1 MAIKQKFPSPQEIKN
16 TSQSFTKQELN
27 ELKNLR
33 DRIDEISFQ
42 FGQLSIQKI
51 KLEEQE
57 STLKNKLKSI
67 EKEET
72 TIAKKL
78 TDKYG
83 KGSIDLETGTF
94 APLE

>member
-1 MAIKQKFPSPQEIKN
+1 MAIKQKVPSPQKIKN
-16 TSQSFTKQELN
+16 TPQSFTEQELN

-33 DRIDEISFQ
+33 DKIDEMSFQ

-57 STLKNKLKSI
+57 NNLKNQLKNL

-94 APLE
+94 IPLE

>member
-1 MAIKQKFPSPQEIKN
+1 MAIKQKVPSPQEVKN
-16 TSQSFTKQELN
+16 TPQSFTKQELN

-33 DRIDEISFQ
+33 DKINEMSFQ
-42 FGQLSIQKI
+42 FGQLAIQKI

>member
-1 MAIKQKFPSPQEIKN
+1 MAIKQKVPSPQEVKN
-16 TSQSFTKQELN
+16 TPQSFTKQELN

-94 APLE
+94 ATLE

>member
-1 MAIKQKFPSPQEIKN
+1 MAIKQKVPSPQEVKN
-16 TSQSFTKQELN
+16 TPQSFTKQELN

>member
-1 MAIKQKFPSPQEIKN
+1 MAIKQKVPSPQKIKN
-16 TSQSFTKQELN
+16 TPQSFIEQELN

-33 DRIDEISFQ
+33 DKIDEMSFQ

-57 STLKNKLKSI
+57 DNLKNQLKNL

-94 APLE
+94 IPLE

>member
-16 TSQSFTKQELN
+16 TPQSFTKQELN

-42 FGQLSIQKI
+42 FGHLSIQKI

>member
-1 MAIKQKFPSPQEIKN
+1 MAIKQKFPSHQEIKN
-16 TSQSFTKQELN
+16 TPQSFTKQELN

-94 APLE
+94 IPLE

>member
-1 MAIKQKFPSPQEIKN
+1 MAIKQKIPSPQEIKN
-16 TSQSFTKQELN
+16 TPQSFTKQELN

-57 STLKNKLKSI
+57 DNLKNKLKNL

-72 TIAKKL
+72 IIAKKL
-78 TDKYG
+78 TSKYG
-83 KGSIDLETGTF
+83 KGSIDLKTGTF
-94 APLE
+94 TPID

>member
-1 MAIKQKFPSPQEIKN
+1 MAIKQKVPSPQEIKN
-16 TSQSFTKQELN
+16 TPQSFTEQELN
-27 ELKNLR
+27 ELKSLR

-51 KLEEQE
+51 KLEEEE

-78 TDKYG
+78 TEKYG

-94 APLE
+94 IPLE

>member
-1 MAIKQKFPSPQEIKN
+1 MAIKQKVPSPQEIKN
-16 TSQSFTKQELN
+16 TPQSFTEQELN
-27 ELKNLR
+27 ELKSLR

-51 KLEEQE
+51 KLEEEE

-78 TDKYG
+78 TEKYG

-94 APLE
+94 VPLK

>member
-1 MAIKQKFPSPQEIKN
+1 MAIKQKVPSPQKIKN
-16 TSQSFTKQELN
+16 TPQSFTEQELN

-33 DRIDEISFQ
+33 DKIDEMSFQ

-51 KLEEQE
+51 KLEEQ
-57 STLKNKLKSI
+57 

-94 APLE
+94 IPLE